1 METGYISTKFYTL
14 ATIRKTLPIIGDFTY
29 SSVIVGTNSRTNVKN
44 FIWIETQSFVVLR
57 KGKTFCASIE
67 GIDLQKYFIDKLC
80 LHPVTVRIR
89 LPVLASIVKRNLY
102 KENDYTLQH
111 KLAEKKS

>member
-1 METGYISTKFYTL
+1 M
-14 ATIRKTLPIIGDFTY
+14 
-29 SSVIVGTNSRTNVKN
+29 IVGTNSETNVKN
-44 FIWIETQSFVVLR
+44 FVWIETQIFVVL
-57 KGKTFCASIE
+57 GIGMAFCVNMG